1 MPAPSA
7 TRMASKIN
15 ARIESGSYYEGLQ
28 LLQSAVAR
36 TAKGNFD
43 GAFAL
48 LLPVLKSFA
57 AHAEAENETKQVFA
71 MILERAAAASWPAEA
86 VPAITESLSVLPR
99 SLFEVKEAE
108 APTDSDAERS
118 FVQNRTLH
126 LLEKKLLDQFSEDS
140 TESCAIFGTL
150 AEQYAAAGNY
160 PAAHTFFL
168 RSDRYE
174 AHAACIRAWAAG
186 APASEADLFLAR
198 ACLQALC
205 FNKLYH
211 ANSLFEH
218 TFSDADRPTT
228 PLANFIQFLILTSER
243 EAPAVFRALRTRYA
257 PVLARDPAFE
267 GYLDR
272 IGTIYFGIKP
282 ANPNPLAGLM
292 ASMFGGGGGGMS
304 PFGMPARA

>member
-1 MPAPSA
+1 
-7 TRMASKIN
+7 MAAKIN

-36 TAKGNFD
+36 TAKGD
-43 GAFAL
+43 LSAALAL
-48 LLPVLKSFA
+48 LLPVLSAFA
-57 AHAEAENETKQVFA
+57 AHTEAENETKQVFS
-71 MILERAAAASWPAEA
+71 MIIERAAGAGWSAEA
-86 VPAITESLSVLPR
+86 VKAITDAIAALPA

-108 APTDSDAERS
+108 APADAGAERS

-126 LLEKKLLDQFSEDS
+126 LLEKKLLDQFAEDS
-140 TESCAIFGTL
+140 TDSCAIFGAL
-150 AEQYAAAGNY
+150 AEQYVAAGNY

-174 AHAACIRAWAAG
+174 AHAACIRAWAAS

-205 FNKLYH
+205 FKKLYH

-218 TFSDADRPTT
+218 TFPAADRPTT

-272 IGTIYFGIKP
+272 IANIYFGIKP
-282 ANPNPLAGLM
+282 VNPNPLAGLM
-292 ASMFGGGGGGMS
+292 ASMFGGGGGGGGMS
-304 PFGMPARA
+304 PFGMMPRA